1 MAAAGNGRIVAVLL
15 AVLMLG
21 ITTSTSSSANSANAQ
36 EDVLESKSLQ
46 LVSGEIHNLSFEAQS
61 GWFWIEALCSGNC
74 QGLEM
79 ELIDSSET
87 IHSATVTSSA
97 HMQVLIP
104 AGNTTISMKNNGD
117 EIIELDLQASLPEI
131 NSLSESHGQSD
142 RADSAPL
149 NFASSEDKNNI
160 LKENPDYLSDPDA
173 TWLNA
178 TLEEAGEIY
187 WPFEAEQGDLIEMVL
202 LHTSDELSLEIQS
215 NDSEY
220 SSIVELS
227 TPSNTS
233 AGSSEQRIWI
243 GLDEGKYWLVA
254 NSSQSEV
261 SFTARIAHHSASS
274 DTESG
279 DWPSTG
285 EANTVQELDDEGMA
299 NNTGILGN
307 HDTDVLIINAS
318 GLNAWNLVFRS
329 TAELNV
335 TCEALV
341 DGIWVSL
348 TPMIELY
355 QVINKQENMQFW
367 SLESTE
373 LFRFTFTSNQ
383 ALIWALETSRQTYSD
398 YGMQSDAPGNIPW
411 NQSVAVE
418 NFYDLPMEDGD
429 SYSGW
434 LTTSIY
440 DGSDT
445 YLINLVGWE
454 ESRFRV
460 RVKLFADNEL
470 VSAEIIEMDWGD
482 RSIVSNTTTPKGT
495 EEQTEASLE
504 IGPGLHLIR
513 IKSLQ
518 ITDSLANWSWGDF
531 NQTPI
536 PWTIQVEYIQT
547 EEGEEPWF
555 EAEDFVFDVSEA
567 LLWFLGMLLLMP
579 MVMVLWNYRAHARQA
594 ERLAADKERLIILRE
609 LLAKGEVKQARL
621 DLKTSLRTI
630 ASLEWNTGIK
640 TWGKPDLRHRTDDL
654 ELVLWKLPLKL
665 SKSSGTPILLGINII
680 NDEWEV
686 AAIRFESS
694 SGEHWKILRCQ
705 PKLLFREDELFLD
718 TLAAG
723 SKTFLHVELSGQ
735 GEGLE
740 LSLSGLV
747 GGEPTAAKPSRSITL
762 EEE

>member
-1 MAAAGNGRIVAVLL
+1 MAAAENGRIVAVLL

-21 ITTSTSSSANSANAQ
+21 ITISTSSSANSANVQ
-36 EDVLESKSLQ
+36 EDVLESNSLQ
-46 LVSGEIHNLSFEAQS
+46 LISGEIHNLSFEAQS
-61 GWFWIEALCSGNC
+61 GWFWIEALCSVDC
-74 QGLEM
+74 QDLEM

-87 IHSATVTSSA
+87 IHSATVTSGA
-97 HMQVLIP
+97 HMQGLIP

-117 EIIELDLQASLPEI
+117 GVIDLDLQASLPEI
-131 NSLSESHGQSD
+131 NSMSESHGQSD
-142 RADSAPL
+142 RAHSAPL
-149 NFASSEDKNNI
+149 SFTSSDDKNNI
-160 LKENPDYLSDPDA
+160 LRQNPDSLSDPDS
-173 TWLNA
+173 TWVNA

-215 NDSEY
+215 NDSQY
-220 SSIVELS
+220 SPVVELS

-233 AGSSEQRIWI
+233 AGSQEQRIWI

-261 SFTARIAHHSASS
+261 SFAARIAHHSASS

-285 EANTVQELDDEGMA
+285 EANTVQKLDDEGMA
-299 NNTGILGN
+299 YNTGILGN
-307 HDTDVLIINAS
+307 EDTDVLIINAS

-355 QVINKQENMQFW
+355 QVINKQENIQFW

-373 LFRFTFTSNQ
+373 LFRFTFTSDQ
-383 ALIWALETSRQTYSD
+383 ALIWALEASRQTYSD
-398 YGMQSDAPGNIPW
+398 YGVENDAPGNIPW

-418 NFYDLPMEDGD
+418 NFYALPMEDGD

-470 VSAEIIEMDWGD
+470 VGAEIIEMDWGD
-482 RSIVSNTTTPKGT
+482 RSIVSNTTTPKGI

-518 ITDSLANWSWGDF
+518 ISDSLANWSWGDF

-654 ELVLWKLPLKL
+654 ELVLWKLPPQL

-680 NDEWEV
+680 SNDV
-686 AAIRFESS
+686 
-694 SGEHWKILRCQ
+694 
-705 PKLLFREDELFLD
+705 
-718 TLAAG
+718 
-723 SKTFLHVELSGQ
+723 
-735 GEGLE
+735 
-740 LSLSGLV
+740 
-747 GGEPTAAKPSRSITL
+747 
-762 EEE
+762 

>member
-1 MAAAGNGRIVAVLL
+1 MAAAENGRIVAVLL

-21 ITTSTSSSANSANAQ
+21 ITISTSSSANSANVQ
-36 EDVLESKSLQ
+36 ENVLESNSLQ
-46 LVSGEIHNLSFEAQS
+46 LISGEIHNLSFEAQS
-61 GWFWIEALCSGNC
+61 GWFWIEALCSVDC

-87 IHSATVTSSA
+87 IHSATVTSGA
-97 HMQVLIP
+97 HMQGLIP

-117 EIIELDLQASLPEI
+117 GVIDLDLQASLPEI
-131 NSLSESHGQSD
+131 NSMSESHGQSD
-142 RADSAPL
+142 RAHSAPL
-149 NFASSEDKNNI
+149 SFTSSDDKNNI
-160 LKENPDYLSDPDA
+160 LRQNPDSLSDPDS
-173 TWLNA
+173 TWVNA
-178 TLEEAGEIY
+178 TLAEAGEIY
-187 WPFEAEQGDLIEMVL
+187 WPFEAEHGDLIEMVL

-215 NDSEY
+215 NDSQY
-220 SSIVELS
+220 SPVVELS

-233 AGSSEQRIWI
+233 AGSQEQRIWI

-261 SFTARIAHHSASS
+261 SFAARIAHHSASS

-285 EANTVQELDDEGMA
+285 EANTVQKLDDEGMA
-299 NNTGILGN
+299 YNTGILGN
-307 HDTDVLIINAS
+307 EDTDVLIINAS

-355 QVINKQENMQFW
+355 EVINKQENIQFW

-373 LFRFTFTSNQ
+373 LFRFTFTSDQ
-383 ALIWALETSRQTYSD
+383 ALIWALEASRQTYSD
-398 YGMQSDAPGNIPW
+398 YGVENDAPGNIPW

-418 NFYDLPMEDGD
+418 NFYALPMEDGD

-470 VSAEIIEMDWGD
+470 VGAEIIEMDWGD
-482 RSIVSNTTTPKGT
+482 RSIVSNTTTPKGI

-518 ITDSLANWSWGDF
+518 ISDSLANWSWGDF

-654 ELVLWKLPLKL
+654 ELVLWKLPHQL

-680 NDEWEV
+680 NNDWEV
-686 AAIRFESS
+686 AAVRFESS

-718 TLAAG
+718 ALAAG